1 MPAFFN
7 ILIKKAGSLLKA
19 VPQFQKKIKYRH
31 FCNFYTKT
39 PVFINKLIYHTLN
52 KKWQISPGCIT

>member
-19 VPQFQKKIKYRH
+19 VPQFQKKNKI
-31 FCNFYTKT
+31 
-39 PVFINKLIYHTLN
+39 PVFLN
-52 KKWQISPGCIT
+52 IFIKNTGKF